1 MQKLCGSWNM
11 VFVALVI
18 VLVRVQLIYL
28 KKIYPDIEMVEKM
41 QLGSNQI
48 NYNKL
53 LELQPMFKSFL
64 KM

>member
-1 MQKLCGSWNM
+1 MQKLCGPWNM

-41 QLGSNQI
+41 QLDSNQI

-53 LELQPMFKSFL
+53 LELQLMFKSFL

>member
-1 MQKLCGSWNM
+1 M

-41 QLGSNQI
+41 QLDSNQI

-53 LELQPMFKSFL
+53 LELQLMFKSFL

>member
-1 MQKLCGSWNM
+1 MQKLCGPWNM
-11 VFVALVI
+11 VFVALVK

-41 QLGSNQI
+41 QLDSNQI